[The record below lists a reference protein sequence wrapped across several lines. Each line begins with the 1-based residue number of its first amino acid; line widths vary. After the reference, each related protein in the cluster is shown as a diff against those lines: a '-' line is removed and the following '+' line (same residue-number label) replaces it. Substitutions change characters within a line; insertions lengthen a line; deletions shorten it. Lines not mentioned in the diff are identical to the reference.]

1 MLKKFWFHLFKK
13 INFQLNF
20 YKNYSS
26 LKKKFIL
33 LKFPNFFFKK
43 NINDSKNFLKTK
55 KHIELFDQGYIVF
68 FKNKKKFL
76 FLDSSKY
83 FLDNMEIKKNY
94 ELIKL
99 SKKYS
104 YFLEFG
110 LISDLTTV
118 YPDM

>member
-1 MLKKFWFHLFKK
+1 
-13 INFQLNF
+13 
-20 YKNYSS
+20 
-26 LKKKFIL
+26 
-33 LKFPNFFFKK
+33 
-43 NINDSKNFLKTK
+43 
-55 KHIELFDQGYIVF
+55 
-68 FKNKKKFL
+68 
-76 FLDSSKY
+76 
-83 FLDNMEIKKNY
+83 LDNMEIKKNY